1 MSVLTKLADSIVKG
15 EAAVKGRKNC
25 TFDKVFQSK
34 KENCKNILA
43 SGDSRDFMTYLK
55 ENGYQG
61 KFKAVYIDPPFF
73 SKAKYNSS
81 FALEDENGHSH
92 RIKMEAYDD
101 HWNNSID
108 SYIEYIASMVYG
120 IHELLAEDGVIML
133 HIDWHASHY
142 CRLILDEVFGEKNF
156 INEIIWT
163 YKSGGAGSKSF
174 AKKHDNILIYGKTG
188 NYTYN
193 QSKVKSYNR
202 DFKKYCFKGIE
213 EFEDE
218 KGWYTLVHERDVWFM
233 DMVGRTSKERTGYA
247 TQKPKALLEKLI
259 RAFTNEGDLV
269 GDFCAGS
276 GTTAK
281 VCHKENRNWICADI
295 NNGAITMIMREM
307 CHEGA
312 NFNLL
317 TDSRENF
324 MLSGSILSFDKGLFS
339 SNLSY
344 DNNYYDNFNKKEIK
358 DAEIGEISS
367 LKEKMSSQ
375 SFEKVQSIGTKN
387 PESLINF
394 VSFDFDYDGK
404 VHKSDQM
411 FGRRKEYDSFL
422 NEGLWNKANGRKK
435 VHVFYGD
442 VFGGFSEKEEFED
455 E

>member
-1 MSVLTKLADSIVKG
+1 MSVLDRLSNGIVQG
-15 EAAVKGRKNC
+15 EKSLDGRKDC
-25 TFDKVFQSK
+25 YFEKVFQSK
-34 KENCKNILA
+34 KESCENILA
-43 SGDSRDFMTYLK
+43 SGDSRGFMNYLK
-55 ENGYQG
+55 ANGYQG

-81 FALEDENGHSH
+81 FALEDENGKSH
-92 RIKMEAYDD
+92 RIQMEAYDD

-108 SYIEYIASMVYG
+108 SYIEYIASLVYG
-120 IHELLAEDGVIML
+120 IYDLLSDEGVIML

-142 CRLILDEVFGEKNF
+142 CRLILDHVFGSKNF

-163 YKSGGAGSKSF
+163 YKSGGAGRKSF
-174 AKKHDNILIYGKTG
+174 AKKHDNILIYGKTR

-202 DFKKYCFKGIE
+202 NYSKYGFKGVE
-213 EFEDE
+213 EFKDE

-259 RAFTNEGDLV
+259 KAFTNEGDLV

-281 VCHKENRNWICADI
+281 VCHQENRNWICADI
-295 NNGAITMIMREM
+295 NNGAITMIMREL
-307 CHEGA
+307 CHQGA
-312 NFNLL
+312 SFNLF
-317 TDSRENF
+317 TDNKEKF
-324 MLSGSILSFDKGLFS
+324 MLSGSILSFDNGLFS
-339 SNLSY
+339 ANLNDDNKKY
-344 DNNYYDNFNKKEIK
+344 DNREVAN
-358 DAEIGEISS
+358 
-367 LKEKMSSQ
+367 LKEKLPQ
-375 SFEKVQSIGTKN
+375 VSFEKIKEIGLKK
-387 PESLINF
+387 PDSLINF
-394 VSFDFDYDGK
+394 VSFDFDYDGE
-404 VHKSDQM
+404 VHKSEYM
-411 FGRRKEYDSFL
+411 FGRRKEYYKFL
-422 NEGLWNKANGRKK
+422 ESGLFTKGKSKNK